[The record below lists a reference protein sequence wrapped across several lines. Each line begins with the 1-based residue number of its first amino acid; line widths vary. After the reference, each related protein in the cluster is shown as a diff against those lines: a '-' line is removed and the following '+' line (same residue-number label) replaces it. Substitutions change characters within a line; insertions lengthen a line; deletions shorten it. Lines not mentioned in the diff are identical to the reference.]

1 MGKDGE
7 LRWGRNKG
15 TGVGSPLQSCL
26 PASANEVDIVANP
39 STKEKEKEMEKKKKV
54 GENGHSDE
62 VG

>member
-39 STKEKEKEMEKKKKV
+39 STKEKEKEMEKKKK
-54 GENGHSDE
+54 
-62 VG
+62 